1 MNNARQWV
9 RENLWVVTTGVSA
22 AIVFIVAF
30 FAVSAVTDDDIAATV
45 TRTPIAPAP
54 STPVDDPPV
63 AQPPADPAPVESD
76 PTTITPDPDDAE
88 PDPEPVVSTLPEFDE
103 ESLVFGGT
111 GSEGA
116 TLAGTGIVASSLPE
130 NQTNWEMLIPAAQIR
145 AAIVQVGR
153 VGANGFGAPD
163 NPQVI
168 GWWMF
173 GPAPGQPGNVLL
185 DGHRDFSDIDGNVG
199 TGVCWLLPNATID
212 DFIIIRDY
220 DAEVSYVYSIIET
233 ASVLFDAPEGVEYLQ
248 PAPAG
253 QSLLTLITCEGSFDG
268 EAHNYSNRRIVV
280 AEMTDT
286 VPFTS

>member
-1 MNNARQWV
+1 MNNAHQWV
-9 RENLWVVTTGVSA
+9 RDHLWIVTTGLTSA
-22 AIVFIVAF
+22 VVFVVAF
-30 FAVSAVTDDDIAATV
+30 FAVSAITDDDVVATV
-45 TRTPIAPAP
+45 ARVPVPAAPTTPIEDPIIAE
-54 STPVDDPPV
+54 PPV
-63 AQPPADPAPVESD
+63 ETTPADPSPSTTEPEPVDVEPAPD
-76 PTTITPDPDDAE
+76 
-88 PDPEPVVSTLPEFDE
+88 PVVSTLPEFDE
-103 ESLVFGGT
+103 ETLVFGGT

-130 NQTNWEMLIPAAQIR
+130 NQTNWEMLIPSAQIR
-145 AAIVQVGR
+145 ASIVR
-153 VGANGFGAPD
+153 VGPVGNNGFGAPD

-168 GWWMF
+168 GWWDR
-173 GPAPGQPGNVLL
+173 GPAPGEAGNVLL
-185 DGHRDFSDIDGNVG
+185 DGHRDFSDIEDNVG

-233 ASVLFDAPEGVEYLQ
+233 NSVPFDSAEGVEYLQ

-253 QSLLTLITCEGSFDG
+253 QFLLTLITCEGSFDG